1 MNIPVSILL
10 GIAVGVAVGCL
21 LLFILRYARLA
32 HTAQV
37 ILLMG
42 VSLGLVAA
50 ENTLQ
55 TPITFSALLSVMA
68 MGAVLRA
75 KAGACAARLSQGF
88 DRLWSWGEI
97 MLFVL
102 VGASVSIVSL
112 GADAPAA
119 LCAVLSALVFR
130 AVGVLCCLLGSRLS
144 CREKLFCVL
153 AYLPKATVQAAIGG
167 LPLAMGL
174 SCGEIVLTVAV
185 LSILVTAPP
194 GAICIDQTYKRL
206 LDGSEKGESDGK
218 IIQNEV

>member
-21 LLFILRYARLA
+21 LLF
-32 HTAQV
+32 

-112 GADAPAA
+112 GVDAPAA

-144 CREKLFCVL
+144 CREKSFFAFWRICPRLRF
-153 AYLPKATVQAAIGG
+153 KR
-167 LPLAMGL
+167 PLAVCRWLWGFL
-174 SCGEIVLTVAV
+174 AAKL
-185 LSILVTAPP
+185 
-194 GAICIDQTYKRL
+194 R
-206 LDGSEKGESDGK
+206 
-218 IIQNEV
+218 